1 MYDNFTKTLQ
11 KKSVKSQE
19 NREMFIKCSLKHH
32 QQILAPKKKTFIYRE
47 KNRVKSY

>member
-32 QQILAPKKKTFIYRE
+32 QQILAPKKKLLSIGKKTE
-47 KNRVKSY
+47 

>member
-19 NREMFIKCSLKHH
+19 NREMFINKFWPL
-32 QQILAPKKKTFIYRE
+32 KKKLLSIGKKTE
-47 KNRVKSY
+47 